1 MTGMTWDQLRQL
13 QRRLAGW
20 TERWECEQHEVYTVV
35 EEAGRLRRVHL
46 AWVQSQELASL
57 VCDMHNNMALLLNA
71 LVMYG
76 KMAQDKQQEKGG
88 GK

>member
-20 TERWECEQHEVYTVV
+20 TEPWLADQHEVYTKV
-35 EEAGRLRRVHL
+35 EEAGRMRRVHL

-57 VCDMHNNMALLLNA
+57 VCEMHNNMALLLNA

-76 KMAQDKQQEKGG
+76 KMAADQQK
-88 GK
+88 KDNNA